1 MREKFEEILHNN
13 GIYGES
19 VENVILSVRD
29 MLAYVADKLETEEPY
44 AATTINTLNNAAY
57 EVFDLL
63 SKLDD

>member
-13 GIYGES
+13 GICGES
-19 VENVILSVRD
+19 VENVICAVHD

-44 AATTINTLNNAAY
+44 ATTTINTLNNAAY

-63 SKLDD
+63 NKLDD

>member
-19 VENVILSVRD
+19 VENVILAVHD
-29 MLAYVADKLETEEPY
+29 MLAHMADKLETEEPY
-44 AATTINTLNNAAY
+44 ATTTMNTLNNAAY

-63 SKLDD
+63 NKLDD